1 MKNYLLSL
9 VSIVFLI
16 YAIVPYQAHA
26 QMADN
31 NGCVIIDDLRVPK
44 EFISDLENG
53 IYFDIALQEHI
64 QSINAA
70 KPQGVWHQTTVR
82 DDEAPDWVLSLPDL
96 SDRMEQWRVI
106 NWMSPG
112 FADECDLS
120 LLPEE

>member
-9 VSIVFLI
+9 VSIFLSC
-16 YAIVPYQAHA
+16 YALVSPQTQAEI
-26 QMADN
+26 ADDI
-31 NGCVIIDDLRVPK
+31 CVIIDNLRVPK

-70 KPQGVWHQTTVR
+70 KPKGVWHQTIVR
-82 DDEAPDWVLSLPDL
+82 DNEAPDWVLSLPDL

-112 FADECDLS
+112 FVDECGLPVP
-120 LLPEE
+120 PEE